1 MSFVASTV
9 LSAVHGPCVLNPNY
23 FQTPEDV
30 DCVDQAAPFGVKRVL
45 LETAQEVWGQTK
57 IGQCPEIGTELISF
71 FSHNP
76 GNLVRFR
83 RALKANA
90 VDLEKATV
98 KARQALFDSVT
109 FTIFYYAAA
118 IYVGTLGS
126 ELVKAEETMRV
137 VVAPLAVCSFFL
149 FLDMTV
155 RNGINCLTILVRGK
169 PWGFSKEPW
178 MFRLL

>member
-1 MSFVASTV
+1 MGKISKSKIK
-9 LSAVHGPCVLNPNY
+9 LLKKY
-23 FQTPEDV
+23 F
-30 DCVDQAAPFGVKRVL
+30 
-45 LETAQEVWGQTK
+45 LEN
-57 IGQCPEIGTELISF
+57 PEISMAFLFGS
-71 FSHNP
+71 
-76 GNLVRFR
+76 R
-83 RALKANA
+83 
-90 VDLEKATV
+90 V
-98 KARQALFDSVT
+98 KGQALFDSVT